1 MLKHE
6 IPYQTNS
13 AELFA
18 KIADWPWAVFLD
30 SGQPMSQ
37 FGRYDIMVANPFV
50 RLVTNGEQTVIVD
63 GMGER
68 SSKND
73 PFELL
78 KETLSPYRIAKTELP
93 FEGGAIGY
101 FAYDLARRVEHLPS
115 VSLDAENMPQMVV
128 GIYDWALVVD
138 HQLRRTYLVSHGMN
152 GETEVD
158 WPSLCAIFDGPL
170 MQATQA
176 DFKISS
182 ALQSNMDYTQYG
194 AAFNRVKQYIH
205 EGDCYQVNLAQRF
218 SAHASGDAWTAY
230 LALRDISP
238 APFMSYMNLGDAQS
252 SLQVLS
258 ASPERFL
265 QVHGKHVE
273 TRPIKGTR
281 PRSDNAVEDASN
293 ANDLQNSPKDRA
305 ENLMIVDLLRNDISK
320 VCETGSVR
328 ADKLFALES
337 FANVHHLVSTVTGE
351 LAEDK
356 TAIDLLRACFPG
368 GSITGAPKFRAME
381 IIEELEPNRR
391 GLYCGAIGYVG
402 FDGNM
407 DTNIAIRT
415 AVYSDD
421 EIRFY
426 AGGGVVADS
435 ELAKEYRE
443 TLDKAS
449 SMLELI
455 ARFGGDVSLKA
466 SRS

>member
-128 GIYDWALVVD
+128 GIYDWAMVVD

-337 FANVHHLVSTVTGE
+337 FANVHHLVSTVKGK

>member
-1 MLKHE
+1 
-6 IPYQTNS
+6 
-13 AELFA
+13 
-18 KIADWPWAVFLD
+18 
-30 SGQPMSQ
+30 
-37 FGRYDIMVANPFV
+37 
-50 RLVTNGEQTVIVD
+50 
-63 GMGER
+63 
-68 SSKND
+68 
-73 PFELL
+73 
-78 KETLSPYRIAKTELP
+78 
-93 FEGGAIGY
+93 
-101 FAYDLARRVEHLPS
+101 
-115 VSLDAENMPQMVV
+115 
-128 GIYDWALVVD
+128 
-138 HQLRRTYLVSHGMN
+138 
-152 GETEVD
+152 
-158 WPSLCAIFDGPL
+158 
-170 MQATQA
+170 
-176 DFKISS
+176 
-182 ALQSNMDYTQYG
+182 
-194 AAFNRVKQYIH
+194 
-205 EGDCYQVNLAQRF
+205 
-218 SAHASGDAWTAY
+218 
-230 LALRDISP
+230 
-238 APFMSYMNLGDAQS
+238 MSYMNLGDAQS

-337 FANVHHLVSTVTGE
+337 FANVHHLVSTVTGK
-351 LAEDK
+351 LAQDK

>member
-101 FAYDLARRVEHLPS
+101 FAYDLARRVEHLLS
-115 VSLDAENMPQMVV
+115 VSLDAENMPQMMV

-170 MQATQA
+170 MQATQT

-182 ALQSNMDYTQYG
+182 ALQSNMDCTQYG

-337 FANVHHLVSTVTGE
+337 FANVHHLVSTVTGK

-368 GSITGAPKFRAME
+368 GSITGAPKLRAME

-415 AVYSDD
+415 AVYSDH

>member
-50 RLVTNGEQTVIVD
+50 RLVTNGDQTVIVD

-182 ALQSNMDYTQYG
+182 ALQSNMDYIQYG

-337 FANVHHLVSTVTGE
+337 FANVHHLVSTVTGK

>member
-50 RLVTNGEQTVIVD
+50 RLVTNAEQTVIVD

-93 FEGGAIGY
+93 FEGGAVGY

-115 VSLDAENMPQMVV
+115 VSLDAENMPQMKV

-152 GETEVD
+152 DETEVV

-182 ALQSNMDYTQYG
+182 ALQSNMDCTQYG

-265 QVHGKHVE
+265 KVHGKHVE

-328 ADKLFALES
+328 ADNLFALES
-337 FANVHHLVSTVTGE
+337 FANVHHLVSTVTGK

>member
-170 MQATQA
+170 MQATQT

-182 ALQSNMDYTQYG
+182 ALQSNMDCTQYG

-293 ANDLQNSPKDRA
+293 TNDLQNSPKDRA

-337 FANVHHLVSTVTGE
+337 FANVHHLVSTVTGK

-368 GSITGAPKFRAME
+368 GSITGAPKLRAME